1 MPLKGWR
8 EQEYDAQLARSL
20 SDSLNLSPLLSR
32 LLVQRGVTN
41 QTTAHQFLHPGVEQ
55 LHDPLEFPDFSK
67 SIDRLMRAVQEKE
80 HIVIHGDYDADGVTS
95 TVMVSRLLELLGA
108 RFSYYIPDRFS
119 DGYGLSPKSVKK
131 HCDAGAKVIVSVD
144 CGIRSISAAVTAEE
158 LNVDLIITDHHE
170 PFITKE
176 GRADLPKA
184 FSVINPSL
192 ASSRYPERNL
202 SGAGVAFKL
211 VQGLCQRTRHQNW
224 LPAFT
229 KLAAIGTVADLVPL
243 EGENRVIV
251 SLGLEQ
257 LSLGPNNV
265 GLDALVAVAGLAGK
279 RIDSENLAFRVIP
292 RLNAAGRMA
301 SADLAAR
308 LLLTNDP
315 SRESEAN
322 GLARELDEFNTQRR
336 LEQSNVFTKA
346 RERIDADSEIGSHRV
361 IVIGG
366 EGWHRGVIGI
376 VASKLV
382 ETYEKPSIVISIEG
396 EKAYGSARNTP
407 HFDLLGGLTQ
417 CAELFTQFGGHRMAA
432 GVTLETANVSAL
444 QQRMNQYA
452 EMRASEEEDEFQLE
466 IDAPLELKELNG
478 EVVAEINQL
487 KPFGRGNPEPVFQ
500 ASSVKIVEGPTVLK
514 DQHLVMTLNQE
525 GRIFRAIAWQSAHK
539 REFLLGLGGEIDV
552 AYSIM
557 ENHFRG
563 DSTIQLSVADVREAR

>member
-1 MPLKGWR
+1 MPFKGWR
-8 EQEYDAQLARSL
+8 EQQYDAQLAKSL
-20 SDSLNLSPLLSR
+20 SDSLKISLLLSR
-32 LLVQRGVTN
+32 LLVQRGVTDHS
-41 QTTAHQFLHPGVEQ
+41 TAHRFLHPSVEQ
-55 LHDPLEFPDFSK
+55 LHDPFQLPDFSK
-67 SIDRLMRAVQEKE
+67 SIDRLVTAVQKKQP
-80 HIVIHGDYDADGVTS
+80 IVIHGDYDADGVTS

-108 RFSYYIPDRFS
+108 RVSYYIPNRFS
-119 DGYGLSPKSVKK
+119 DGYGLSPESVKK
-131 HCDAGAKVIVSVD
+131 HSDAGAKVIVSVD
-144 CGIRSISAAVTAEE
+144 CGIRSVSAAVTAEE

-170 PFITKE
+170 PFITAQGNVE
-176 GRADLPKA
+176 LPKA

-192 ASSRYPERNL
+192 ISSSYPERNL

-211 VQGLCQRTRHQNW
+211 VQGLCQQTGHQNW

-229 KLAAIGTVADLVPL
+229 KLAAIGTVADVVPL
-243 EGENRVIV
+243 QGENRVIV
-251 SLGLEQ
+251 SLGLDQ
-257 LSLGPNNV
+257 LSSGPNNV
-265 GLDALVAVAGLAGK
+265 GLDALVEVAGLAGK

-292 RLNAAGRMA
+292 RLNAAGRMG

-315 SRESEAN
+315 SSEREAN
-322 GLARELDEFNTQRR
+322 GLARELDELNTQRR

-346 RERIDADSEIGSHRV
+346 KERIDADSEIGSHRV

-382 ETYEKPSIVISIEG
+382 ETYERPSIVLSIKG
-396 EKAYGSARNTP
+396 EMAYGSARNTA

-432 GVTLETANVSAL
+432 GVTLETANLATL
-444 QQRMNQYA
+444 QLRMNQHA
-452 EMRASEEEDEFQLE
+452 ETRASDEEDKFQLE
-466 IDAPLELKELNG
+466 IDAPLELKELNV
-478 EVVAEINQL
+478 EVVAGINQL
-487 KPFGRGNPEPVFQ
+487 KPFGQGNPEPVFQ
-500 ASSVKIVEGPTVLK
+500 ASGVRIMEGPTVLK

-525 GRIFRAIAWQSAHK
+525 GHVFRAIAWQSAHR
-539 REFLLGLGGEIDV
+539 REFFLGLGGVIDV

-563 DSTIQLSVADVREAR
+563 EYSVQLSVADVREAR